1 MNAAIIP
8 PDVAAY
14 LIAAARE
21 LMAEQQFEPNAE
33 RDLRTWLQCERV
45 RICERALEKMHGL
58 IESVLCHPERKRL
71 VCEHIGAQV
80 WQRLRDTIPA
90 DAPQRFQPR
99 FVAYAAS
106 QGMTPAEVLKRDG
119 NMTNFICWA
128 SSNPSKP

>member
-33 RDLRTWLQCERV
+33 RDLKTWLQCERV

-58 IESVLCHPERKRL
+58 IESVLCHPERKAA
-71 VCEHIGAQV
+71 VCEFIGAQV
-80 WQRLRDTIPA
+80 WQRLRDAIPA
-90 DAPQRFQPR
+90 DAAQRFQPR

-128 SSNPSKP
+128 SRNPSKP

>member
-1 MNAAIIP
+1 MNAATIP

-90 DAPQRFQPR
+90 DAAKRWQPR

-106 QGMTPAEVLKRDG
+106 QGLTPEAVLKRDG

-128 SSNPSKP
+128 SRNPSKT